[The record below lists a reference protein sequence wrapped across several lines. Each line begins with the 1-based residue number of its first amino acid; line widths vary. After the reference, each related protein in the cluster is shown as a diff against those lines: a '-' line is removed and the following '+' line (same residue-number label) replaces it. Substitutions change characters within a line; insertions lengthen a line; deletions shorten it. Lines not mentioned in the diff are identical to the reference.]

1 MAART
6 GASVGVAVTI
16 TVLGAFALGFFVTTM
31 VFYGQAQRA
40 QGDLASANDNYKQFV
55 SNEQREH
62 AVIRA
67 ILEEARADGNK
78 TVVEYLAGNRS
89 ELLSSI
95 TGDASTAM
103 DQYRD
108 RLQQLPDIAEGS
120 LLDLVNKKNN
130 EIDSL
135 AKQLAEADEERREA
149 QANAEYEANR
159 VAMIEEDF
167 NTSAANMQG
176 NINDYSARVE
186 YVEGTLNTVETRLNG
201 RIEQT
206 LADAAA
212 EVDQMQSRLDEVTRD
227 NNLLRDQVARLRGQG
242 KSDRLQPLNEA
253 ELVDGRID
261 QVIASDKEVLLSI
274 GRNQKAVLG
283 MTFAVYD
290 NATDIRINANTN
302 EYPAGKAVI
311 EIVEVE
317 DDFSRARIIASAQ
330 GNPIIRGNVI
340 ANAVYDPKKTYK
352 FVVDGLFDINGD
364 GVASAYETEELEA
377 LIEQWGGKLVSD
389 VVGDIDFVVLGE
401 QPVLPPPPG
410 PGAPIATMQEYV
422 RLQREIQR
430 YDELLIRAEDASIP
444 LLNAN
449 RLQTL
454 IGDFPN

>member
-40 QGDLASANDNYKQFV
+40 EGELATANDSYKQFV
-55 SNEQREH
+55 TPQQREH

-78 TVVEYLAGNRS
+78 TVVEYLSGNRS
-89 ELLSSI
+89 ELIGSI
-95 TGDASTAM
+95 TGDASTSM
-103 DQYRD
+103 TQYRD
-108 RLQQLPDIAEGS
+108 RLTMLDDIAEGS
-120 LLDLVNKKNN
+120 LLDLVAKKNN
-130 EIDSL
+130 EIQSL
-135 AKQLAEADEERREA
+135 SERLDEAESERRAAQQFAESEA
-149 QANAEYEANR
+149 ER
-159 VAMIEEDF
+159 VAQIESDF
-167 NTSAANMQG
+167 NSSAANLQG
-176 NINDYSARVE
+176 NVTDYAGRVE
-186 YVEGTLNTVETRLNG
+186 GLEGTLNTVELKLNQ
-201 RIEQT
+201 RIEEIISDST
-206 LADAAA
+206 KS
-212 EVDQMQSRLDEVTRD
+212 VDEMQERLDEVTRD
-227 NNLLRDQVARLRGQG
+227 NNLLKDQIARLKGQG

-253 ELVDGRID
+253 ELVDARID
-261 QVIASDKEVLLSI
+261 QVISADNEVLLSI

-290 NATDIRINANTN
+290 NPTDIRINASTN
-302 EYPAGKAVI
+302 QYDSGKAVI
-311 EIVEVE
+311 EIIEVE
-317 DDFSRARIIASAQ
+317 DDFSRARIIASSQ

-352 FVVDGLFDINGD
+352 FVVDGLFDVNGD
-364 GVASAYETEELEA
+364 GVATSFETDELEA
-377 LIEQWGGKLVSD
+377 LIEQWGGKLED
-389 VVGDIDFVVLGE
+389 TVVGDIDFIILGE
-401 QPVLPPPPG
+401 KPILPPPPG
-410 PGAPIATMQEYV
+410 PGAPIATLQEYV

-430 YDELLIRAEDASIP
+430 YDDLLLRAEDASIP

>member
-40 QGDLASANDNYKQFV
+40 QGDLASANESYKQFV
-55 SNEQREH
+55 SPEQREH

-67 ILEEARADGNK
+67 ILEEARSDGNK

-89 ELLSSI
+89 ELVGTIS
-95 TGDASTAM
+95 GDSATAM
-103 DQYRD
+103 PQLR
-108 RLQQLPDIAEGS
+108 QQLTELPDSAEGS
-120 LLDLVNKKNN
+120 LLDLIAKKNA

-135 AKQLAEADEERREA
+135 TVRLEEADAQRRAA
-149 QANAEYEANR
+149 QDAAEFEANR
-159 VAMIEEDF
+159 VAAIEAEF
-167 NTSAANMQG
+167 NESAARMQG
-176 NINDYSARVE
+176 NMDEYEGRVIYTE
-186 YVEGTLNTVETRLNG
+186 DTLGLVDTRNTS
-201 RIEQT
+201 RIEEVIAES
-206 LADAAA
+206 ADT
-212 EVDQMQSRLDEVTRD
+212 VNRMQSQLDAVSRD
-227 NNLLRDQVARLRGQG
+227 NSLLRDQLARLRGQG

-261 QVIASDKEVLLSI
+261 QVITSDDEVLLSI
-274 GRNQKAVLG
+274 GRKQKAVLG

-290 NATDIRINANTN
+290 NATEIRVNPATN
-302 EYPAGKAVI
+302 QYPAGKAVI
-311 EIVEVE
+311 EIIEVE
-317 DDFSRARIIASAQ
+317 DDFSRARIIASSQ

-352 FVVDGLFDINGD
+352 FVVDGLFDIDGN
-364 GVASAYETEELEA
+364 GVATRFETDELEA
-377 LIEQWGGKLVSD
+377 LIEQWGGKLEDD

-401 QPVLPPPPG
+401 KPILPPPPG

-430 YDELLIRAEDASIP
+430 YDDLLIRAEDASIP